1 MLNPDTQVQEDTL
14 PLSLEYMEKR
24 KDVAAMTGKIV
35 MMDGSLDRDARRSF
49 PTPWVAFTHMTYL
62 DRVFPQSKLFA
73 KYWYGYLSPNKESE
87 IDVLQGAYC
96 LVRRKVMD
104 QVGWYDEAY
113 FLDGEDIDL
122 CWKIKKAGWSIRYY
136 PKVVILH
143 HKGATKGKN
152 VKQVKVEP
160 HVRRK
165 AIRAGVEAMSIFYK
179 KRLWS
184 EYPLFVNLPIVLSV
198 EVLKYIRLF
207 QYEVKRRFS

>member
-1 MLNPDTQVQEDTL
+1 
-14 PLSLEYMEKR
+14 
-24 KDVAAMTGKIV
+24 
-35 MMDGSLDRDARRSF
+35 
-49 PTPWVAFTHMTYL
+49 
-62 DRVFPQSKLFA
+62 
-73 KYWYGYLSPNKESE
+73 
-87 IDVLQGAYC
+87 
-96 LVRRKVMD
+96 MD